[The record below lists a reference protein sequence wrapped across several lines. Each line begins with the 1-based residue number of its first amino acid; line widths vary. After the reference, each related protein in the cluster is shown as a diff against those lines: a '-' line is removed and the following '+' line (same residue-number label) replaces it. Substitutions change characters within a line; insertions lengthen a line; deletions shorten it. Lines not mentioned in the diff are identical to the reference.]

1 MFHGFW
7 FWCFWVWVLASR
19 LLGLGLP
26 GLGFAGLGL
35 RPGFLGFG
43 VAAFEVSGWVSGFG
57 RCLTCQLLI
66 TDLGSGLACRTR
78 PQSPP
83 PHTRPRQTHSLPLS
97 GSVLF
102 RLHVL
107 YANLLYFRGGLDRA
121 SEGSGLLQAAPQTL
135 SQNVRSDGV

>member
-83 PHTRPRQTHSLPLS
+83 HTRPRQTHSLRLS

>member
-1 MFHGFW
+1 M
-7 FWCFWVWVLASR
+7 
-19 LLGLGLP
+19 GLP

-66 TDLGSGLACRTR
+66 TDLGSGLACQTR

-83 PHTRPRQTHSLPLS
+83 PTRPRQTHSLPVS
-97 GSVLF
+97 GSALF

>member
-83 PHTRPRQTHSLPLS
+83 PPHTSSPNPFPPPVGQCVISSACLICEFTIL
-97 GSVLF
+97 
-102 RLHVL
+102 
-107 YANLLYFRGGLDRA
+107 
-121 SEGSGLLQAAPQTL
+121 
-135 SQNVRSDGV
+135 